1 MLVKIEVIKVI
12 VSGKIIKIIGVSII
26 ALLTVTTGAQAALLD
41 FTKNPYIGNNGSIAG
56 TTYSVSSV
64 GGSLS
69 WGQNQDGSTCTG
81 LACQKDGLGIG
92 DDEVTIG
99 SEQIVIDFGAVVKIT
114 SFAFLDLF
122 SSSNGNNRER
132 ASIAYNGGS
141 IFFDALLTET
151 PGGDSGFLNVSGLSI
166 FTNKLVFTAGGTNDG
181 IGADDY
187 ALAAVGV
194 SAVPIPPAILMFG
207 AALGGLGFLGR
218 RKKNISADHY

>member
-1 MLVKIEVIKVI
+1 MI
-12 VSGKIIKIIGVSII
+12 VSGKVVKAIGTSII
-26 ALLTVTTGAQAALLD
+26 AFLAISSSAQAALLD
-41 FTKNPYIGNNGSIAG
+41 FTKNPYINNNGSIAG

-69 WGQNQDGSTCTG
+69 WGQNQDGSTCIG

-92 DDEVTIG
+92 DDEISIG
-99 SEQIVIDFGAVVKIT
+99 TEQIVIDFGTVVKIT

-122 SSSNGNNRER
+122 SSNDGSSRER
-132 ASIAYNGGS
+132 SSIAYNGGS

-166 FTNKLVFTAGGTNDG
+166 FTNKLVFTAGGSNDN
-181 IGADDY
+181 IGVDDY

-194 SAVPIPPAILMFG
+194 SPVPIPPAILMFG
-207 AALGGLGFLGR
+207 AALGGLGFISR
-218 RKKNISADHY
+218 RKKNKSVQCL